1 MIFGQTGDE
10 RVSYIKILIE
20 EPVPQDLQRAF
31 RSRADIKQG
40 VYVYRAVLID
50 AHRYLVGIVIRACG
64 YMRAIMP
71 IPLV

>member
-10 RVSYIKILIE
+10 RTIRLKILIE
-20 EPVPQDLQRAF
+20 EPVPLDLQCAF

-40 VYVYRAVLID
+40 VYVYRAILID

-71 IPLV
+71 IPFV